1 MSNTLLERN
10 LIENAQNGDRQA
22 FNELVMVYREPIVN
36 LVYRFCGDIHLAED
50 AAQEA
55 FVRAWK
61 HLPAYQHKNSFRAWV
76 YRISTNAALDMLRRE
91 KPVEELDE
99 TVYVDI
105 SRNNHSGNENP
116 EKSYSRSELA
126 AEINQAVLGL
136 PMASRSVLILRE
148 YENLSY
154 REIAEILEI
163 PLGTVMS
170 RLSYGRKLLM
180 EKLSFYLEET

>member
-1 MSNTLLERN
+1 MSDTLLEKQ
-10 LIENAQNGDRQA
+10 LIESAKNGDRQA
-22 FNELVMVYREPIVN
+22 FNELVMIYREPIVN
-36 LVYRFCGDIHLAED
+36 LVYRFCGEFHLAED

-61 HLPAYQHKNSFRAWV
+61 YLPVYHHKDSFRAWV
-76 YRISTNAALDMLRRE
+76 YRIATNATLDMLRRE
-91 KPVEELDE
+91 RPVQELDE
-99 TVYVDI
+99 SLHAALKENTD
-105 SRNNHSGNENP
+105 NGNENP

-126 AEINQAVLGL
+126 DEINQAVLSL
-136 PMASRSVLILRE
+136 PIASRSVLILRE

-180 EKLSFYLEET
+180 EKLSLYLEET